1 MSDDLNKGKET
12 LEGKKHESNDQPKTS
27 KISEQYSPP
36 QKPTKID
43 ALFLLNKFNSLVKE
57 YLGGPKSLVGSNDGE
72 FDLDEFH
79 RKVMTDKRFE
89 LNKTWYEDYFTMS
102 CPAKNFVE
110 RFAVQGEIFDK
121 QV

>member
-1 MSDDLNKGKET
+1 MEV
-12 LEGKKHESNDQPKTS
+12 EKHESNNQPKTS
-27 KISEQYSPP
+27 KISEQYSSP

-57 YLGGPKSLVGSNDGE
+57 YLGGPKSLVGSKDGE

-89 LNKTWYEDYFTMS
+89 LNKTWYEDYFIMS